1 MLLLKTGSTGDQVSQ
16 LQQRLTDLQFY
27 SGPVD
32 GTYSD
37 DVSSAVSAF
46 QTSRGL
52 SVDGKVGPNT
62 WNALFPPPPNPS
74 LAAMPL
80 GERCLAVT
88 GSLETSKLVPEY
100 FSGLAGNFDGQGI
113 SFGALQWNLGQGT
126 LQPLLNK
133 MLSDSPDVMANAFGD
148 GFDSLKTML
157 AGQKSAQLAWAQSIQ
172 DASGKAVAE
181 PWKSRFV
188 ALGQTA
194 EFQAIEIAAADKY
207 RQKGE
212 QLFGRFGLTT
222 ERAMALMFD
231 IAVQNGD
238 ISGDVEALIRQD
250 YAAIPDGTDPLQA
263 EVLKMQ
269 AVANR
274 RAEAANPKFV
284 EDVRTRKLMIANG
297 VGVVHGFH
305 YDLES
310 QFAIRLATISA

>member
-16 LQQRLTDLQFY
+16 LQQRLTDLNFY

-37 DVSSAVSAF
+37 DVSAAVSAF
-46 QTSRGL
+46 QTSKGL

-62 WNALFPPPPNPS
+62 WNALFPAPPDAS
-74 LAAMPL
+74 ISALPL
-80 GERCLAVT
+80 GTRCMALT
-88 GSLETSKLVPEY
+88 GSFETSRMWPQSA
-100 FSGLAGNFDGQGI
+100 SGLAGNFDGQGI
-113 SFGALQWNLGQGT
+113 SFGTLQWNLGQGT
-126 LQPLLNK
+126 LQPMLNK
-133 MLSDSPDVMANAFGD
+133 MLSDHPDIMANAFGD
-148 GFDSLKTML
+148 GFDALKTML
-157 AGQKSAQLAWAQSIQ
+157 AGPTVAQLAWAQSVQ
-172 DASGKAVAE
+172 DTTGKAVAD

-188 ALGQTA
+188 ELGRTP
-194 EFQAIEIAAADKY
+194 EFQAIEIAAADGY
-207 RQKGE
+207 RKKGE
-212 QLFGRFGLTT
+212 ELFERFALTT

-238 ISGDVEALIRQD
+238 ISSKVETLIRQD

-274 RAEAANPKFV
+274 RAEAAKPESV
-284 EDVRTRKLMIANG
+284 EDVRRRKLLIANG
-297 VGVVHGFH
+297 TGTVHGVQ

-310 QFAIRLATISA
+310 QFAIRLLAISA